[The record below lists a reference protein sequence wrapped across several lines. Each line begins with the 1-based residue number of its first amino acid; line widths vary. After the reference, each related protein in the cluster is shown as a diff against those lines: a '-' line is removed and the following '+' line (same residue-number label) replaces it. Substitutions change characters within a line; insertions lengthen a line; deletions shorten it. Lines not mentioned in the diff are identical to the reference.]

1 MARRKINNVYYKEVQ
16 LPPPFYEDKRM
27 YKMAKITNEHLY
39 QEIIKIKTVLL
50 GVPESEDMGLYGEV
64 RDMKKLQKE
73 MNGTVK
79 NDHAW
84 LCALK
89 WVVGLLFIGLL
100 VSLSGQIGVW

>member
-1 MARRKINNVYYKEVQ
+1 MDDIRGYWRDWKVS
-16 LPPPFYEDKRM
+16 R
-27 YKMAKITNEHLY
+27 ITNEQLY
-39 QEIIKIKTVLL
+39 QEIRELRTVLL
-50 GVPESEDMGLYGEV
+50 GVPESEDMGLYGKV
-64 RDMKKLQKE
+64 KDMVKLQEK